1 MSTHASTTADAATDA
16 TTVDYAVLG
25 VGTMGSM
32 ALWQLSEAAPDASI
46 LGIEQFGRVHVRGSY
61 AGESRLFRVALKE
74 GGEFIPFAQK
84 ARKLWLDLNE
94 KSGRDVFLPIGALS
108 IGPDSFETIKATKE
122 VIAEFDL
129 PHEYLDAE
137 QLAKRFPQFSI
148 HSDDVGI
155 VDPQGGGI
163 RPEVAVATA
172 TEQALRNGAQLWTHT
187 KVFAI
192 DPTGEKVVIRTSR
205 GTVHAKKVIVTTGSW
220 CGELIPAT
228 RALVGVKPLPLTWFM
243 PKNPEA
249 FMPDNLPIFL
259 YDRPNPDGTSFHI
272 YGAPSIDGY
281 TVKFS
286 SSMFSDTLFEH
297 PSQINQ
303 TLTDD
308 QLQEFG
314 QRVAE
319 VVPDFYPDVARLT
332 MHHDGFTADGHA
344 IIDTD
349 PSTGITMAVGMSGTG
364 MKFAPYFGQLAAQLA
379 ITGDTS
385 LRPEFFA
392 LASHTPAE

>member
-1 MSTHASTTADAATDA
+1 
-16 TTVDYAVLG
+16 
-25 VGTMGSM
+25 
-32 ALWQLSEAAPDASI
+32 
-46 LGIEQFGRVHVRGSY
+46 
-61 AGESRLFRVALKE
+61 
-74 GGEFIPFAQK
+74 
-84 ARKLWLDLNE
+84 
-94 KSGRDVFLPIGALS
+94 
-108 IGPDSFETIKATKE
+108 
-122 VIAEFDL
+122 
-129 PHEYLDAE
+129 
-137 QLAKRFPQFSI
+137 
-148 HSDDVGI
+148 
-155 VDPQGGGI
+155 
-163 RPEVAVATA
+163 
-172 TEQALRNGAQLWTHT
+172 
-187 KVFAI
+187 
-192 DPTGEKVVIRTSR
+192 
-205 GTVHAKKVIVTTGSW
+205 
-220 CGELIPAT
+220 
-228 RALVGVKPLPLTWFM
+228 
-243 PKNPEA
+243 
-249 FMPDNLPIFL
+249 MPDNLPIFL

-349 PSTGITMAVGMSGTG
+349 PATGITMAVGMSGTG